1 MTLTKL
7 LTYRF
12 KRMEP
17 TNIDNNSDSS
27 KESVIVGL
35 DYALLASLKEVEV
48 DEVSDDEN
56 ILNSQL
62 TPEK

>member
-1 MTLTKL
+1 
-7 LTYRF
+7 
-12 KRMEP
+12 MEP